1 MGKTKLSKAWAVL
14 LLLSW
19 SAAAVPQVR
28 AFSPEGL
35 KSALFS
41 NDTSAAYLCTPQT
54 LKRYPERCALFSP
67 GAHQVRLE
75 YYRAQLPNPLP
86 SLPVEEME
94 SPEGSVSAYTFA
106 YVTKLPASSFA
117 HPAEAEAGLPPK
129 RTFYAGSNWVSVQGS
144 TEHNGEV
151 WYKINSGEFI
161 HADHIAVASPSR
173 FQGVRLREQPQ
184 YPFAW
189 IVRNVVTSEEPGGPA
204 VGTTLRRYE
213 RVTIFAEQP
222 VGDELWYMIGPDQWI
237 QQTNVGRV
245 DVDPR
250 PEGVSPGE
258 KWIEV
263 DTFEQTLAAYEGDR
277 MVFATLVSSGLP
289 ATWTPDGLNRIW
301 AKLPSTPMSSPDSE
315 AKSPAWYYLEDVEWT
330 QYFFED
336 YALHAA
342 YWHDGFGFPKSH
354 GCVNLAPLD
363 AQWLFAWT
371 SPTVPEDAPIV
382 LSGERA
388 GLGTWVWVHKSN
400 PFTQMTAN

>member
-1 MGKTKLSKAWAVL
+1 MINRYKGLVAL
-14 LLLSW
+14 LMLLSCLT
-19 SAAAVPQVR
+19 VGVQQVQ
-28 AFSPEGL
+28 ALSPEIWE
-35 KSALFS
+35 SPLFS
-41 NDTSAAYLCTPQT
+41 DDASAGYLCTPQT
-54 LKRYPERCALFSP
+54 LKRYPERCPNFSP
-67 GAHQVRLE
+67 GARDVRLE
-75 YYRAQLPNPLP
+75 FYRAQLPTPLP
-86 SLPVEEME
+86 SLPIEEAE
-94 SPEGSVSAYTFA
+94 PPDDAVTQYTFA
-106 YVTKLPASSFA
+106 YVTKLPAASYA

-129 RTFYAGSNWVSVQGS
+129 RMFYAGSNWVSVQGS
-144 TEHNGEV
+144 TEYNGEV
-151 WYKINSGEFI
+151 WYEINSGEFV
-161 HADHIAVASPSR
+161 HADHIAIASPSR

-189 IVRNVVTSEEPGGPA
+189 MVRNVVTSEEPGGPA
-204 VGTTLRRYE
+204 VGATLQRYD

-222 VGDELWYMIGPDQWI
+222 VGETLWYMIGPDQWI

-250 PEGVSPGE
+250 PEGVGPGE

-301 AKLPSTPMSSPDSE
+301 AKLPSTPMSSPDDES
-315 AKSPAWYYLEDVEWT
+315 KSPAWYYLEHVEWT

-363 AQWLFAWT
+363 SKWLFAWT
-371 SPTVPEDAPIV
+371 TPTTPEDVNIV
-382 LSGERA
+382 LSDEGA
-388 GLGTWVWVHKSN
+388 GTWVWVHKSD
-400 PFTQMTAN
+400 PFTRLTAN